1 MKHVTYTAGTEDFDL
16 IKLVMRKHF
25 KQCEANYKKK
35 PEHYGNTP
43 LDSLKGQW
51 ADNSELKALFDVF
64 QKDGL
69 ASISKE
75 SDSFCSMGDL
85 KGDSFEPDLHDIDP
99 KELKRQERN
108 FEQRVYRNGVHFHQL
123 TVMDNELD
131 SIGGFVANDFYGSG
145 YDSEF
150 YNQALALIEV
160 SHPAYTKDLMQEA
173 SVIRKSLLSA

>member
-16 IKLVMRKHF
+16 IKLAMRKHF
-25 KQCEANYKKK
+25 KQCEANYTKN
-35 PEHYGNTP
+35 PDRYGDTP
-43 LDSLKGQW
+43 LNSLKSRW
-51 ADNSELKALFDVF
+51 ADNSELKALFEVF

-75 SDSFCSMGDL
+75 SDSFCSMSDL
-85 KGDSFEPDLHDIDP
+85 KGDLFKPDLHVIDQ

-108 FEQRVYRNGVHFHQL
+108 FERRVYRNGVHFHRL
-123 TVMDNELD
+123 VVMCKDVD
-131 SIGGFVANDFYGSG
+131 AIGGFVANDFYGSG

-160 SHPAYTKDLMQEA
+160 SHPTYTKELMQKA
-173 SVIRKSLLSA
+173 GVIRKNLLN